1 MDQISVFTV
10 LVLTAFNLFT
20 VSLALPLLMG
30 RHVSRA
36 GRLAQLS
43 LLSQAAGWVCIIA
56 SGFWVGHWLDR
67 VLSTA
72 TMVFAS
78 LAPWL
83 LFGALEAWLGPRPGR
98 RLLLA
103 LVVLMPLGYAWLFPH
118 YSPRVGWANAL
129 LAAQLLVVARA
140 ALWPARHTQ
149 RHWRW
154 LIAGSHAL
162 IAGFTLARGVVGGFF
177 PELYPNFQAAH
188 PVNVGAQVAAN
199 LVLVLN
205 TVAILV
211 AWRDE
216 AEEQLR
222 HLARTD
228 GLTGVLNHRAWHEQ
242 AAAAFAHARRHGDA
256 LTVVLLDL
264 DHFKA
269 INDRHGHDVGD
280 RALRLFGQALR
291 DELREGDLAGR
302 LGGEEFALLLRHTP
316 LLSVHALDTRLR
328 ERLAPQALP
337 ALGFGLP
344 FSAGAARLEPGDAN
358 LRVLLDRAD
367 QAMYA
372 AKATGRARLVLA
384 DDTAPAGAL
393 ETVKPPAA

>member
-1 MDQISVFTV
+1 MGQISVFTV
-10 LVLTAFNLFT
+10 LVLTALNLFT

-43 LLSQAAGWVCIIA
+43 LLSQAAGWGCIAA
-56 SGFWVGHWLDR
+56 SGFWVGHWLDWA
-67 VLSTA
+67 LSTA

-83 LFGALEAWLGPRPGR
+83 LFGALQAWLGPRPGR

-103 LVVLMPLGYAWLFPH
+103 LVLLMPLGYALLFPH
-118 YSPRVGWANAL
+118 YSARVAWANGL

-140 ALWPARHTQ
+140 TLWPSRPAQ

-154 LIAGSHAL
+154 LLAGSHLL
-162 IAGFTLARGVVGGFF
+162 IAGFTLARGVMGGFF
-177 PELYPNFQAAH
+177 PELYPNFEAAH
-188 PVNVGAQVAAN
+188 PVNIGAQVAAN
-199 LVLVLN
+199 LVLVLT
-205 TVAILV
+205 TVAVLV

-222 HLARTD
+222 TLARTD
-228 GLTGVLNHRAWHEQ
+228 GLTGLLNHRAWHEQ
-242 AAAAFAHARRHGDA
+242 AAAALAHARRHGEA
-256 LTVVLLDL
+256 LTVLLLDL

-291 DELREGDLAGR
+291 EELREGDLAGR

-316 LLSVHALDTRLR
+316 LASVPALDGRLR
-328 ERLAPQALP
+328 ERLAPHALP

-344 FSAGAARLEPGDAN
+344 FSAGAARLEAGDTS
-358 LRVLLDRAD
+358 LRVMLDRAD
-367 QAMYA
+367 QAMYS
-372 AKATGRARLVLA
+372 AKASGRARLVLA
-384 DDTAPAGAL
+384 DEAPPTTALKPGA
-393 ETVKPPAA
+393 A

>member
-1 MDQISVFTV
+1 MGQISVFTV
-10 LVLTAFNLFT
+10 LVLTALNLFT

-30 RHVSRA
+30 RQVSRA

-67 VLSTA
+67 ALSTA

-78 LAPWL
+78 LTPWL
-83 LFGALEAWLGPRPGR
+83 LFGALEAWLGPRPGKR
-98 RLLLA
+98 ALLA
-103 LVVLMPLGYAWLFPH
+103 LVLLMPLGYALLFPH
-118 YSPRVGWANAL
+118 YSLRVGWANAL
-129 LAAQLLVVARA
+129 LAAQLMVVARA
-140 ALWPARHTQ
+140 ALRPARPAQ

-154 LIAGSHAL
+154 LLAGSHLL
-162 IAGFTLARGVVGGFF
+162 IAGLTLARGVLGGFF
-177 PELYPNFQAAH
+177 PDLYPSFQAAH
-188 PVNVGAQVAAN
+188 PVNIGAQVAAN

-222 HLARTD
+222 NLARTD

-242 AAAAFAHARRHGDA
+242 AAAAFAHARRHA
-256 LTVVLLDL
+256 EPLVVVLLDL
-264 DHFKA
+264 DHFKT

-302 LGGEEFALLLRHTP
+302 LGGEEFALLLRRSPGSAVPALDARLRARLTP
-316 LLSVHALDTRLR
+316 L
-328 ERLAPQALP
+328 ALP

-344 FSAGAARLEPGDAN
+344 FSAGAAAMAPGDAS
-358 LRVLLDRAD
+358 LRAVLVRAD
-367 QAMYA
+367 QAMYS
-372 AKATGRARLVLA
+372 AKAAGRARLVMA
-384 DDTAPAGAL
+384 DNAPPPASAA
-393 ETVKPPAA
+393 VKPGAA